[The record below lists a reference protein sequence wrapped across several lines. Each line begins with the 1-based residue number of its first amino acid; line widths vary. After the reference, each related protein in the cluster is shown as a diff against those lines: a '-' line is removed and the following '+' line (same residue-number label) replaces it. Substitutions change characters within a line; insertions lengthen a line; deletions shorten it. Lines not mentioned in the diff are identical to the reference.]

1 MKKGNIGAM
10 VLITIVLLS
19 TVLVYVGNNSQLMES
34 NAITSAT
41 SNYEDVLQQAVATT
55 VDDVLN
61 QAMEK
66 GYSNQS
72 ILWHESG
79 SFGPD
84 VDEYIEWSKTM
95 IGNSLMGSLSVLNE
109 ELEDAYVNY
118 TDMDIIAELD
128 NSIPSLIFK
137 IEGIRFI
144 ENLSDQKLINTYEF
158 TMNFSKSLY
167 MRNKMLQWSELEG
180 NELYNEI
187 SDSFQGYCGTGCT
200 CTGGHAAV
208 VPLDTNLS
216 EETIL
221 GLVDDYVEKLN
232 SNYFVNDEGIYCDSE
247 VITINVNENE
257 NYSTASGGAHSK
269 CDAPYVGFSTVNMIW
284 DEETSII
291 DGSSSQIILT
301 VLKPTYGAS
310 HLECAPPLAVE

>member
-158 TMNFSKSLY
+158 TMNFS
-167 MRNKMLQWSELEG
+167 
-180 NELYNEI
+180 
-187 SDSFQGYCGTGCT
+187 T
-200 CTGGHAAV
+200 
-208 VPLDTNLS
+208 
-216 EETIL
+216 
-221 GLVDDYVEKLN
+221 
-232 SNYFVNDEGIYCDSE
+232 
-247 VITINVNENE
+247 
-257 NYSTASGGAHSK
+257 
-269 CDAPYVGFSTVNMIW
+269 
-284 DEETSII
+284 
-291 DGSSSQIILT
+291 
-301 VLKPTYGAS
+301 
-310 HLECAPPLAVE
+310 